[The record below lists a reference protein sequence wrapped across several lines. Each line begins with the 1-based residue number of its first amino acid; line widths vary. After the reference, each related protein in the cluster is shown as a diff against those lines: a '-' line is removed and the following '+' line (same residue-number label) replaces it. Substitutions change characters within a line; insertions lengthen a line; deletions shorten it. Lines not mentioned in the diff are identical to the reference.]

1 MLVCRNG
8 RRGRLKIFCGRPRA
22 GSSPATSTENLHF
35 FGGFL
40 CLTGLLL
47 RINMQGKLYA
57 VGVGPGDPELLT
69 LRAVKTIKNADCIAC
84 PEKDGDPGL
93 AYRIAE
99 QAVPEISKKEI
110 ILLNF
115 PMRKEELEDAHN
127 AAAEVLIS
135 QLSKGKDIA
144 FLTLGDP
151 ELYST
156 FYYVAG
162 LVGARGYEIEII
174 SGITSFSAAAA
185 KLRLPICL
193 GDEPVT
199 ITSGEYTNCNGTL
212 IILKAGK
219 KLKEFK
225 TKIEADGKKAY
236 MVENY
241 GLPDEK
247 IYDNLDSIPDEAGY
261 FTVLIVK

>member
-1 MLVCRNG
+1 
-8 RRGRLKIFCGRPRA
+8 
-22 GSSPATSTENLHF
+22 
-35 FGGFL
+35 
-40 CLTGLLL
+40 
-47 RINMQGKLYA
+47 MQGKLYA
-57 VGVGPGDPELLT
+57 VGVGPGDSELLT

-127 AAAEVLIS
+127 AAAEVLIT

-151 ELYST
+151 EFYST

-162 LVGARGYEIEII
+162 ILEEKGYEIEII

-185 KLRLPICL
+185 KLKLPISL
-193 GDEPVT
+193 GDESVT
-199 ITSGEYTNCNGTL
+199 ITSGEYIETAGTL

-219 KLKEFK
+219 RLKELK
-225 TKIEADGKKAY
+225 SKIASAAKKAY

-241 GLPDEK
+241 GLVDEK
-247 IYDNLDSIPDEAGY
+247 VYDDLSKIPDESGY